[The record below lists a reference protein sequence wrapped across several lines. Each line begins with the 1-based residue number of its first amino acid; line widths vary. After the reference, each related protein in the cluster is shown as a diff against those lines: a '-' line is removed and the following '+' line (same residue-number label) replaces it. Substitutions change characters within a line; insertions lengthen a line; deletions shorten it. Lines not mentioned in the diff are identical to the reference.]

1 MFSDL
6 FEVGVRLGYLFG
18 SQTSVDSLYDDMYE
32 DFSPDDDASIDEA
45 ETFQQTVE
53 MYPWKT
59 GEFVVEGS
67 VTYPVSDKAQLL
79 FDGGVR
85 LGSKTFED
93 SVYYS
98 DVQLSQ
104 ERHTRGAGV
113 EITRDV
119 SRETGNLNGEVGYTV
134 CTAMLRYILEPIEGT
149 TIAFGLTYSGSTWDY
164 TLGRIG
170 TVIDTLMY
178 DDGDAE
184 ENDGDD
190 YTTVTREVVN
200 YTHES
205 VLGTTF
211 FALPVAVEFP
221 IHKKVDLRLGAKYSW
236 SKLKKDVTESVTF
249 ETPSYS
255 RTEYGDGTVY
265 ESVDDYEETSSH
277 YINEEYESGVNFT
290 FGLGYKPND
299 NLQVDVMGFS
309 NLVNL
314 SGWRVSVVL
323 LFD

>member
-1 MFSDL
+1 
-6 FEVGVRLGYLFG
+6 
-18 SQTSVDSLYDDMYE
+18 
-32 DFSPDDDASIDEA
+32 
-45 ETFQQTVE
+45 
-53 MYPWKT
+53 
-59 GEFVVEGS
+59 
-67 VTYPVSDKAQLL
+67 
-79 FDGGVR
+79 
-85 LGSKTFED
+85 
-93 SVYYS
+93 
-98 DVQLSQ
+98 
-104 ERHTRGAGV
+104 
-113 EITRDV
+113 
-119 SRETGNLNGEVGYTV
+119 
-134 CTAMLRYILEPIEGT
+134 MLRYILEPIEGT
-149 TIAFGLTYSGSTWDY
+149 TVAFGLTYSGSIWDY
-164 TLGRIG
+164 TTGRTG

-200 YTHES
+200 YSHES
-205 VLGTTF
+205 VTGTTF

-236 SKLKKDVTESVTF
+236 SKVKNDVIESVTF

-277 YINEEYESGVNFT
+277 YISEEYESGVNFT

-299 NLQVDVMGFS
+299 NLQVDIMGFS